1 MATFDQLPA
10 EQRAIIE
17 LVVARGRSYDALA
30 DVLQVPAQ
38 RVRELAREAL
48 VELSPITGERVDPKW
63 RGQVAD
69 YLLGQQSGAES
80 KATQTHLR
88 RSEPARSWALSLLD
102 ALDTLFANGDRPA
115 VPEAEAAAEVATED
129 GAETKQ
135 RERVRERERGAR
147 PSTAATKVRE
157 RPRGAGAKE
166 RDRVEEPDEKKPD
179 EKKPDERKPDEKKT
193 TRRGQLSPAA
203 QSALR
208 RRRIIG
214 AAAAVALVVAI
225 VIGVLAATGAFSGD
239 DGGGGSSASADTSAE
254 TGTEGAEGGTPTTPA
269 PPSDADTQIVGQI
282 PLRPVD
288 GAKAQGIAYILKRG
302 NEQVLAITAKLPP
315 LPRKQREAAYN
326 VWLYNSD
333 DDVQTMGAQFTQ
345 PNGDYQGAGKLPE
358 DFSRFKFVDVS
369 RQPFS
374 RNQGHSG
381 NSVLRGSFADLQP
394 VPEDQQGAAPGA
406 GGQPPAP

>member
-30 DVLQVPAQ
+30 DVLQVPAS

-80 KATQTHLR
+80 KATQTHLK

-102 ALDTLFANGDRPA
+102 ALDTLYANGDRPA
-115 VPEAEAAAEVATED
+115 VPEAEASAAAEVAPED

-135 RERVRERERGAR
+135 RERVRERERAAR
-147 PSTAATKVRE
+147 PSAAATKVRE
-157 RPRGAGAKE
+157 RPKDAEAKE
-166 RDRVEEPDEKKPD
+166 READEKKPD
-179 EKKPDERKPDEKKT
+179 EKPAA
-193 TRRGQLSPAA
+193 RRGKLSPAA
-203 QSALR
+203 QAALR

-225 VIGVLAATGAFSGD
+225 VIGILAATGAFSGD
-239 DGGGGSSASADTSAE
+239 DGGDSGSNSTDTSAE
-254 TGTEGAEGGTPTTPA
+254 TGTGGAEGETPTTPT

-358 DFSRFKFVDVS
+358 NFSRFKFVDVS

-381 NSVLRGSFADLQP
+381 DSVLRGSFADLQP

-406 GGQPPAP
+406 GGQQPTP